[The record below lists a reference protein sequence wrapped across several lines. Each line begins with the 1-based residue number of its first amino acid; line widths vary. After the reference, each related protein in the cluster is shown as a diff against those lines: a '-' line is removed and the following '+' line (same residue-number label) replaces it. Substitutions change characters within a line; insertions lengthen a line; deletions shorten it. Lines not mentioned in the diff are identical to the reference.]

1 MLHRI
6 LLIAKR
12 DYIATVLTKTFLI
25 GLLIAPLLFGGSFLG
40 STIWKMLQKNEARHV
55 AIVDHSDS
63 NIAANI
69 IAAAEA
75 KKPSTELDNP
85 FLSAYKFTVVP
96 AEDHNPAAQQLSLS
110 DRVRSGELFGFLD
123 IDKVGKTTF
132 YTNSGSTGPTQLW
145 MLGLINTGLQ
155 RTRLA
160 KLGIASQQ
168 ANELLRP
175 VTLETRGLVS
185 KNRTTGQIEMGKKRN
200 PLENL
205 AVPLVLVV
213 LMMMIVLMGS
223 APMLTAVA
231 EDKTQRMFEVML
243 ASTSSFEIIMGKVI
257 ASVGCSLTGSLVY
270 IVTVIFTLQ
279 SMAMI
284 GIAPLELLPW
294 FFIYLICEV
303 TMLSAFG
310 AALGSAC
317 STPRDAQQLNILIML
332 PVMIPLM
339 FFITIMEQPNGVFS
353 TIMSLFPPFT
363 PIIMMMRQAM
373 PGGVPAWQPWVAL
386 AGMLIWTLITTWTAS
401 RIFRVGLL
409 MQGKPPRIADLAR
422 WAVRG

>member
-12 DYIATVLTKTFLI
+12 DYIATVLTKTFLL
-25 GLLIAPLLFGGSFLG
+25 GLLVAPLLFGGSILG
-40 STIWKMLQKNEARHV
+40 SSLFKMLQKNEARHV
-55 AIVDHSDS
+55 VIVDHTDANVAS
-63 NIAANI
+63 NI
-69 IAAAEA
+69 IATAES
-75 KKPSTELDNP
+75 KKPNNEIDNP
-85 FLSAYKFTVVP
+85 FLSTYKFTKVP
-96 AEDHNPAAQQLSLS
+96 AEDQNPAAQQLALS

-123 IDKVGKTTF
+123 INKLGKSTLH
-132 YTNSGSTGPTQLW
+132 TNSGGTGPTQVW
-145 MLGLINTGLQ
+145 MTGLINTGLHWA
-155 RTRLA
+155 RLV
-160 KLGIASQQ
+160 KVGIDPQQ
-168 ANELLRP
+168 AKELLLP
-175 VTLETRGLVS
+175 VTLEMRGLTS
-185 KNRTTGQIEMGKKRN
+185 KNLRTGQIEVGKKRN

-205 AVPLVLVV
+205 AVPLVLVI

-231 EDKTQRMFEVML
+231 EDKTQRVFEMML
-243 ASTSSFEIIMGKVI
+243 ASTTSFEIIMGKVI
-257 ASVGCSLTGSLVY
+257 ASVGCSLTGSVVY
-270 IVTVIFTLQ
+270 ILSVIFALQ

-284 GIAPLELLPW
+284 GLAPLELLPW
-294 FFIYLICEV
+294 FFVYLVCEV
-303 TMLSAFG
+303 TMLSALG

-317 STPRDAQQLNILIML
+317 SNPRDAQQLNMLIML

-339 FFITIMEQPNGVFS
+339 FFITIMEQPNGVFA
-353 TIMSLFPPFT
+353 TAMSLFPPFT

-386 AGMLIWTLITTWTAS
+386 AGMLIWTLITAWTAS

-409 MQGKPPRIADLAR
+409 MQGKPPKIADLAR

>member
-1 MLHRI
+1 MLRRI

-12 DYIATVLTKTFLI
+12 DYIATVLTKTFLM
-25 GLLIAPLLFGGSFLG
+25 GLLIAPLLFVGSFLG
-40 STIWKMLQKNEARHV
+40 SGGLKILQKNEARHV
-55 AIVDHSDS
+55 AIIDHTDA
-63 NIAANI
+63 NAAANI
-69 IAAAEA
+69 IAATES
-75 KKPSTELDNP
+75 KRPSTEIDNP
-85 FLSAYKFTVVP
+85 FLSRYKFTNVP
-96 AEDHNPAAQQLSLS
+96 TDDQNPTAQQLALS

-123 IDKVGKTTF
+123 IDKLGKTTLH
-132 YTNSGSTGPTQLW
+132 TNSGSTGPTQVL
-145 MLGLINTGLQ
+145 LAGLINTGLQ

-160 KLGIASQQ
+160 KLGISPEQ
-168 ANELLRP
+168 AKELLRP
-175 VTLETRGLVS
+175 VALETRGLAS
-185 KNRTTGQIEMGKKRN
+185 KNPATGKIEVGKKRN

-205 AVPLVLVV
+205 AVPLALVT

-223 APMLTAVA
+223 ATMLTAVA
-231 EDKTQRMFEVML
+231 EDKTQRVFEMML

-257 ASVGCSLTGSLVY
+257 ASVGCSLTGSVVY
-270 IVTVIFTLQ
+270 IVSAIFTLQ

-284 GIAPLELLPW
+284 GIAPFELLPW

-317 STPRDAQQLNILIML
+317 SNPRDAQQLNVLIILPII
-332 PVMIPLM
+332 IPMM
-339 FFITIMEQPNGVFS
+339 FFITIMEQPNSMFATV
-353 TIMSLFPPFT
+353 MSLFPPFT

-386 AGMLIWTLITTWTAS
+386 AGMLIWTLLTAWTAS

-409 MQGKPPRIADLAR
+409 MQGKPPKIADLVR